1 MMIKKSTTTIFCCK
15 GSFISKK
22 KIAFKNFIETFHF
35 VKFSTK
41 ENHFY
46 FFFLYKTIFIKIYNM
61 KI

>member
-15 GSFISKK
+15 ESFISKK

-46 FFFLYKTIFIKIYNM
+46 FFFFCIKVFS
-61 KI
+61 

>member
-15 GSFISKK
+15 ESFISKK

-46 FFFLYKTIFIKIYNM
+46 FFFFVYFHKNIQYENIK
-61 KI
+61 